1 MSTHDAIRDASI
13 ALAIL
18 NLVVSIAVASS
29 AAYSGR
35 QKIVQILIIW
45 IAPVIGSVLFGLF
58 MLTQRGNASR
68 TGYPSESSVDIG
80 QIWSGLNP
88 PDQKQ

>member
-1 MSTHDAIRDASI
+1 MSDHDVIKDALI

-18 NLVVSIAVASS
+18 NLVVSIAVTRS
-29 AAYSGR
+29 AAYSRR
-35 QKIVQILIIW
+35 QKVAQIFIVW
-45 IAPVIGSVLFGLF
+45 IVPVIGGVLFGLF

-68 TGYPSESSVDIG
+68 IGYPSESNADIG

-88 PDQKQ
+88 PDQNS

>member
-29 AAYSGR
+29 AAYSSR

-45 IAPVIGSVLFGLF
+45 IAPVIGGVLFGLF
-58 MLTQRGNASR
+58 MLTQRGNAPR